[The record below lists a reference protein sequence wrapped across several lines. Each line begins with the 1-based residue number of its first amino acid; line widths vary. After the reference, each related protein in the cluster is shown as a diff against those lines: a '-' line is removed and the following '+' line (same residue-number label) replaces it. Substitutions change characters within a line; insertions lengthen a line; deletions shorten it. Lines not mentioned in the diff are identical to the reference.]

1 MAAIAQQT
9 RLPRSQSSVLA
20 FALRDFL
27 NTPTQYVPVAQHNP
41 ALQAQLERSQAART
55 PAATQQSYAHAP
67 RSSPPEDA
75 VWVDCFYYG
84 FWLEK
89 DKAAS
94 YQRSV
99 QQHPAHQHQQ
109 REPWM

>member
-27 NTPTQYVPVAQHNP
+27 NTPTQYVSVAQHNP
-41 ALQAQLERSQAART
+41 ALQAHAEQ
-55 PAATQQSYAHAP
+55 AHAAASSVASHAHTP
-67 RSSPPEDA
+67 RTSPPADA

-89 DKAAS
+89 DKAAN

-99 QQHPAHQHQQ
+99 QSSPAHQQAQ